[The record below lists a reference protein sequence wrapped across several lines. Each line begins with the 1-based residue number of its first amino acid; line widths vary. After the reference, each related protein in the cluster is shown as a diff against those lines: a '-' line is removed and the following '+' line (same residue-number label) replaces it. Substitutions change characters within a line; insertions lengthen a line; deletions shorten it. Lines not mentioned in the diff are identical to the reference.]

1 MATGTNFSA
10 LHFDFLM
17 GVSTIGK
24 IVRETCEVLWTILQP
39 KEMVVP
45 TMQDWLDIAEG
56 FYSKTQFPNCVGA
69 VDGKHIRLECPPKSG
84 TLYYNYKH
92 FFSII
97 LMAICDANYCFTI
110 IDVGSYGKESDCN
123 IFKKSSFGKKLYDDK
138 VNFPQPQCLPED
150 DGGIPQ
156 PYVIVGDEAFALH
169 RNLLRPFPGRSLNNE
184 RRIFNYRLSRAR
196 QNIECTFGILSNK
209 WRVFHTALLV
219 EPDFGVAITK
229 ACCVLHNF
237 VRRRDGYCPEDTQT
251 CDMEDANEKVGVGNS
266 TSVAKDVRDYFVNYF
281 NQPIH
286 ALIWQNKV
294 IGN

>member
-1 MATGTNFSA
+1 
-10 LHFDFLM
+10 M
-17 GVSTIGK
+17 GVSTIGT

-39 KEMVVP
+39 KEIVVP

-97 LMAICDANYCFTI
+97 LMAICDATYCFTI
-110 IDVGSYGKESDCN
+110 IDVGSYTHMARRVIATFLRNRHLEKNYTMVKS
-123 IFKKSSFGKKLYDDK
+123 IF
-138 VNFPQPQCLPED
+138 P
-150 DGGIPQ
+150 
-156 PYVIVGDEAFALH
+156 
-169 RNLLRPFPGRSLNNE
+169 NLNVYQKMMVVFLNPT
-184 RRIFNYRLSRAR
+184 AR
-196 QNIECTFGILSNK
+196 QNKECTFGILSNK

-237 VRRRDGYCPEDTQT
+237 VRRRNGFYPEDTKT
-251 CDMEDANEKVGVGNS
+251 CDMEDVNQKIGVGNS
-266 TSVAKDVRDYFVNYF
+266 TSVAKDVRDYFVDYF
-281 NQPIH
+281 NQPTH
-286 ALIWQNKV
+286 ELCWQNKILIPFV
-294 IGN
+294 LPSYGKNIFKRTNFFPEYLIFNGSSPNTLHIGGGAEALK